1 MLPSP
6 VAVSFPPGVPLS
18 APSPVPTAVI
28 PVQPVSGRVCV
39 CTRAHSLVPRLF
51 LIGNEPGDEA
61 NVHMHV
67 TVSSLLQISTTH
79 MTTLMTP
86 LAMEPPPSSPDSE
99 LVNSGGEFVGM
110 FLVNAEHC

>member
-1 MLPSP
+1 M
-6 VAVSFPPGVPLS
+6 
-18 APSPVPTAVI
+18 
-28 PVQPVSGRVCV
+28 GRVQVCV
-39 CTRAHSLVPRLF
+39 DMHIALYP
-51 LIGNEPGDEA
+51 GNEPGDEA

>member
-1 MLPSP
+1 M
-6 VAVSFPPGVPLS
+6 
-18 APSPVPTAVI
+18 
-28 PVQPVSGRVCV
+28 

-51 LIGNEPGDEA
+51 LIGDESGDEAMRKSLHGYEA

-86 LAMEPPPSSPDSE
+86 LAMEPPPSSPDLE

-110 FLVNAEHC
+110 FSSEC